1 MRKHKNMD
9 IHEIY
14 MRRCLTLAKNGLGYT
29 YPNPLVGCVIVHQGM
44 IIGEGWHQK
53 AGEGHAEVN
62 AINAV
67 KDQDLL
73 PEATLYVNLE
83 PCSHHGRTAPC
94 ADLIVKKKIKKVVI
108 GIIDANE
115 KVQGQGKLHLEK
127 NGVEVVTGIL
137 LEECR
142 ELNKRFFTFHEKGRP
157 YVILK
162 WAQSADGYI
171 FPDLKPS
178 IKRQPI
184 WISNPY
190 SRQKAHQWRAQEASI
205 LVGKNTVIQDDPRLN
220 TRDMAGNDILRM
232 VIDKDLLIPLGSQ
245 IYDGQFDTVIYNA
258 KKEGSEGKVKYV
270 QLDFSKEIVEQV
282 LSDLHQKNIQSLIVE
297 GGAYTLNKFLVAGLW
312 DEARIFCGEKKFG
325 GGIKAPVIH
334 LKADKEEN
342 ILNDRLF
349 WYRNTK

>member
-29 YPNPLVGCVIVHQGM
+29 YPNPLVGCVIVYKGM

-53 AGEGHAEVN
+53 AGEAHAEVN

-115 KVQGQGKLHLEK
+115 KVQGQGVLRLEK

-137 LEECR
+137 QEECR

-171 FPDLKPS
+171 FPDRKQS
-178 IKRQPI
+178 KKRQPI

-190 SRQKAHQWRAQEASI
+190 SRQTVHQWRAQEASI

-232 VIDKDLLIPLGSQ
+232 VIDKDLSIPMGSQ
-245 IYDGQFDTVIYNA
+245 IYDGEFDTVVYNA
-258 KKEGSEGKVKYV
+258 KKEGSEGRVNYV
-270 QLDFSKEIVEQV
+270 QLDFSKEIVEQI
-282 LSDLHQKNIQSLIVE
+282 LSELHQKNIQSLIVE
-297 GGAYTLNKFLVAGLW
+297 GGAYTLNKFLDTGLW
-312 DEARIFCGEKKFG
+312 DEARIFCGEKNFG

-342 ILNDRLF
+342 ILNDHLF